1 MVTRRTRNFKE
12 KSTASNILGRLIMPV
27 AVVMALALF
36 YFSIKLFFFSPPREE
51 QHPLPSTV
59 NPPAVTEPYE
69 GGDDYGDELPPI
81 DDMDDTSTITPD
93 TSTITPE
100 TPPAEQKPEPAET
113 VKPAEKPKPAVTKP
127 VQKPAEKPK
136 PKPAVTQQPKPAQS
150 SGPRWDVQIGG
161 FRARSGAELTVKQA
175 REKGYSAYVVDEKL
189 DGQPFYKVR
198 VRGHADKN
206 EARALSQKL
215 AAAGFPVYVVSVK

>member
-27 AVVMALALF
+27 AVVMAHALF

-81 DDMDDTSTITPD
+81 DDMDD

>member
-51 QHPLPSTV
+51 QHPLPGTV

-81 DDMDDTSTITPD
+81 DDMDD

>member
-81 DDMDDTSTITPD
+81 DNMDD

-136 PKPAVTQQPKPAQS
+136 PKPAVTQQPKPSQS

>member
-12 KSTASNILGRLIMPV
+12 KSTASNILGRLIMPL
-27 AVVMALALF
+27 AVIMALALF

-51 QHPLPSTV
+51 RTLPSTV

-69 GGDDYGDELPPI
+69 NGDDYGDNLPPL
-81 DDMDDTSTITPD
+81 DDMDDTSTITP
-93 TSTITPE
+93 E
-100 TPPAEQKPEPAET
+100 TPPTEHKPDPAPD
-113 VKPAEKPKPAVTKP
+113 VKPVEKPKPAETKP

-136 PKPAVTQQPKPAQS
+136 PSATRQPTSSQS

-189 DGQPFYKVR
+189 DGKPFYKVR
-198 VRGHADKN
+198 VRGHSDKN

-215 AAAGFPVYVVSVK
+215 AAMGFPVYVVSVK

>member
-1 MVTRRTRNFKE
+1 MVTRRTRNFKD
-12 KSTASNILGRLIMPV
+12 KSTASNILGRLIMPL

-36 YFSIKLFFFSPPREE
+36 YFSIKLFFFSPPREDE
-51 QHPLPSTV
+51 RPLPSTV
-59 NPPAVTEPYE
+59 NPPVASEPYE
-69 GGDDYGDELPPI
+69 PDDGYGDELPPL
-81 DDMDDTSTITPD
+81 DMEEP
-93 TSTITPE
+93 STITPE
-100 TPPAEQKPEPAET
+100 TPPVEEKPEPVQSA
-113 VKPAEKPKPAVTKP
+113 KPAEKPKLAVTKP
-127 VQKPAEKPK
+127 VQKPEPK
-136 PKPAVTQQPKPAQS
+136 PKPAVTQPSKPAQS

-198 VRGHADKN
+198 VRGHKEKKDAQ
-206 EARALSQKL
+206 ALSQKL

>member
-81 DDMDDTSTITPD
+81 DDMDDTL
-93 TSTITPE
+93 TITPE

-136 PKPAVTQQPKPAQS
+136 PKPAVTQQPKPSQS

>member
-1 MVTRRTRNFKE
+1 MVTRRTRNFKD
-12 KSTASNILGRLIMPV
+12 KSTASNILGRLIMPL

-36 YFSIKLFFFSPPREE
+36 YFSIKLFFFSPPREDE
-51 QHPLPSTV
+51 RLLPSTV
-59 NPPAVTEPYE
+59 NPPVASEPYE
-69 GGDDYGDELPPI
+69 PDDGYGDELPPF
-81 DDMDDTSTITPD
+81 DMEEP
-93 TSTITPE
+93 STITPE
-100 TPPAEQKPEPAET
+100 TPPVEEKPEPVQSA
-113 VKPAEKPKPAVTKP
+113 KPAEKPKPAVTKP
-127 VQKPAEKPK
+127 AQKPEPK
-136 PKPAVTQQPKPAQS
+136 PKPAVTQPSKPAQS

-198 VRGHADKN
+198 VRGHKEKKDAQ
-206 EARALSQKL
+206 ALSQKL

>member
-69 GGDDYGDELPPI
+69 GGDDYGDEQPPI
-81 DDMDDTSTITPD
+81 DDMDD

-136 PKPAVTQQPKPAQS
+136 PKPAVTQQPKPSQS

>member
-81 DDMDDTSTITPD
+81 DDMDDTSTITP
-93 TSTITPE
+93 E
-100 TPPAEQKPEPAET
+100 TPLTEQKPEPAET
-113 VKPAEKPKPAVTKP
+113 VKPAEKPKPAATKP

-136 PKPAVTQQPKPAQS
+136 PKPSVTQQPKPSQS

>member
-81 DDMDDTSTITPD
+81 DDMDDTSTITP
-93 TSTITPE
+93 E

-113 VKPAEKPKPAVTKP
+113 VKPAEKPKP

-136 PKPAVTQQPKPAQS
+136 PKPAVTQQPKPSQS

>member
-81 DDMDDTSTITPD
+81 DDMDDTSTITP
-93 TSTITPE
+93 E
-100 TPPAEQKPEPAET
+100 TPPAGQKPEPAET

-136 PKPAVTQQPKPAQS
+136 PKPAVTQQPKPSQS

>member
-59 NPPAVTEPYE
+59 NPPVVTEPYE

-81 DDMDDTSTITPD
+81 DDMDD

-136 PKPAVTQQPKPAQS
+136 PKPAVTQQPKPSQS

>member
-81 DDMDDTSTITPD
+81 DDMDDTSTITP
-93 TSTITPE
+93 E

-136 PKPAVTQQPKPAQS
+136 PKPAVTQQPKPSQS

-161 FRARSGAELTVKQA
+161 FRARSGAELTVKQT

>member
-81 DDMDDTSTITPD
+81 DDMDDTSTITP
-93 TSTITPE
+93 E
-100 TPPAEQKPEPAET
+100 TPPAEQKPEPTET

-136 PKPAVTQQPKPAQS
+136 PKPAVTQQPKPSQS

>member
-12 KSTASNILGRLIMPV
+12 KSSASNILGRLIMPV

-81 DDMDDTSTITPD
+81 DDMDD

>member
-12 KSTASNILGRLIMPV
+12 KSAASNILGRLIMPV

-51 QHPLPSTV
+51 ERPLPSTV
-59 NPPAVTEPYE
+59 NPPAVSETYEPE
-69 GGDDYGDELPPI
+69 DGYGDELPPL
-81 DDMDDTSTITPD
+81 DDMDEPSTITPD
-93 TSTITPE
+93 A
-100 TPPAEQKPEPAET
+100 PPAEPQPKPEPVET
-113 VKPAEKPKPAVTKP
+113 VKPVEKPKPAVTKP
-127 VQKPAEKPK
+127 VQKPAPK
-136 PKPAVTQQPKPAQS
+136 PKPAATQPSKPAQS

-198 VRGHADKN
+198 VRGHKEKKDAQ
-206 EARALSQKL
+206 ALSQKL

>member
-81 DDMDDTSTITPD
+81 DDMDDTSTITP
-93 TSTITPE
+93 E

-127 VQKPAEKPK
+127 AQKPAEKPK
-136 PKPAVTQQPKPAQS
+136 PKPAQS

>member
-36 YFSIKLFFFSPPREE
+36 YFSIKLFFFSPPREDE
-51 QHPLPSTV
+51 RPLPSTV
-59 NPPAVTEPYE
+59 NPPVASEPYE
-69 GGDDYGDELPPI
+69 PDDGYGDELPPL
-81 DDMDDTSTITPD
+81 DMEEP
-93 TSTITPE
+93 STITPE
-100 TPPAEQKPEPAET
+100 TPPVEEKPEPVQSA
-113 VKPAEKPKPAVTKP
+113 KPAEKPKPAVTKP
-127 VQKPAEKPK
+127 AQKPEPK
-136 PKPAVTQQPKPAQS
+136 PKPAVTQPSKPAQS

-198 VRGHADKN
+198 VRGHKEKKDAQ
-206 EARALSQKL
+206 ALSQKL

>member
-81 DDMDDTSTITPD
+81 DDMDDTSTITP
-93 TSTITPE
+93 E

-127 VQKPAEKPK
+127 AQKPAEKPK
-136 PKPAVTQQPKPAQS
+136 PKPAVTQQPKPSQS

>member
-51 QHPLPSTV
+51 RHPLPSTV

-81 DDMDDTSTITPD
+81 DDMDD

-136 PKPAVTQQPKPAQS
+136 PKPSVTQQPKPSQS

>member
-81 DDMDDTSTITPD
+81 DDMDDTSTITP
-93 TSTITPE
+93 E
-100 TPPAEQKPEPAET
+100 TPPAGQKPEPAET

-136 PKPAVTQQPKPAQS
+136 PKPAVTQQPKPSQS

-189 DGQPFYKVR
+189 DGKPFYKVR

>member
-81 DDMDDTSTITPD
+81 DDMDD

-198 VRGHADKN
+198 VRGHKEKKDAQ
-206 EARALSQKL
+206 ALSQKL

>member
-27 AVVMALALF
+27 AVIMALALF

-81 DDMDDTSTITPD
+81 DDMDD

-175 REKGYSAYVVDEKL
+175 REKGFSAYVVDEKL

-215 AAAGFPVYVVSVK
+215 AAAGFPIYVVSVK

>member
-81 DDMDDTSTITPD
+81 DDRDD

>member
-81 DDMDDTSTITPD
+81 DDMDD

>member
-27 AVVMALALF
+27 AVIMALALF

-81 DDMDDTSTITPD
+81 DDMDD

>member
-59 NPPAVTEPYE
+59 NPPAVTEPYD

-81 DDMDDTSTITPD
+81 DDMDD

-127 VQKPAEKPK
+127 VRKPAEKPK

>member
-81 DDMDDTSTITPD
+81 DDMDDTSTITP
-93 TSTITPE
+93 E

-127 VQKPAEKPK
+127 VQKPAKKPK

>member
-81 DDMDDTSTITPD
+81 DDMDDTSTITP
-93 TSTITPE
+93 E

-113 VKPAEKPKPAVTKP
+113 VKPAEKPKPAATKP
-127 VQKPAEKPK
+127 VRKPAEKPK

>member
-59 NPPAVTEPYE
+59 NPPAVTEPYD

-81 DDMDDTSTITPD
+81 DDMDDTSTITP
-93 TSTITPE
+93 E
-100 TPPAEQKPEPAET
+100 TP
-113 VKPAEKPKPAVTKP
+113 PAEKPKPAVTKP

-136 PKPAVTQQPKPAQS
+136 PKPAVPQQPKPSQS

>member
-1 MVTRRTRNFKE
+1 MVTRRTRNFKD
-12 KSTASNILGRLIMPV
+12 KSTASNILGRLIMPL

-36 YFSIKLFFFSPPREE
+36 YFSIKLFFFSPPREDE
-51 QHPLPSTV
+51 RPLPSTV
-59 NPPAVTEPYE
+59 NPPVASEPYE
-69 GGDDYGDELPPI
+69 PDDGYGDELPPL
-81 DDMDDTSTITPD
+81 DMEEP
-93 TSTITPE
+93 STITPE
-100 TPPAEQKPEPAET
+100 TPPVEEKPEPVQSA
-113 VKPAEKPKPAVTKP
+113 KPAEKPKPAVTKP
-127 VQKPAEKPK
+127 AQKPE
-136 PKPAVTQQPKPAQS
+136 PKPAVTQPSKPAQS

-198 VRGHADKN
+198 VRGHKEKKDAQ
-206 EARALSQKL
+206 ALSQKL

>member
-1 MVTRRTRNFKE
+1 MVTRRTRNFKD

-27 AVVMALALF
+27 AVIMALALF

-59 NPPAVTEPYE
+59 NPPSVTEPY
-69 GGDDYGDELPPI
+69 DTDADYGDELPPV
-81 DDMDDTSTITPD
+81 DDMSDTA
-93 TSTITPE
+93 TITPE
-100 TPPAEQKPEPAET
+100 TPPVEQKPEPSET
-113 VKPAEKPKPAVTKP
+113 VKPAEKPKPTETKP
-127 VQKPAEKPK
+127 VQKPASK

>member
-81 DDMDDTSTITPD
+81 DDMDDTSTITP
-93 TSTITPE
+93 E
-100 TPPAEQKPEPAET
+100 TPPAGQKPEPAET

>member
-1 MVTRRTRNFKE
+1 MVTRRTRNFKD
-12 KSTASNILGRLIMPV
+12 KSTASNILGRLIMPL

-36 YFSIKLFFFSPPREE
+36 YFSIKLFFFSPPREDE
-51 QHPLPSTV
+51 RPLPGTV
-59 NPPAVTEPYE
+59 NPPVASEPYE
-69 GGDDYGDELPPI
+69 PDDGYGDELPPL
-81 DDMDDTSTITPD
+81 DMEEP
-93 TSTITPE
+93 STITPE
-100 TPPAEQKPEPAET
+100 TPPVEEKPEPVQSA
-113 VKPAEKPKPAVTKP
+113 KPAEKPKPAVTKP
-127 VQKPAEKPK
+127 AQKPEPK
-136 PKPAVTQQPKPAQS
+136 PKPAVTQPSKPAQS

-198 VRGHADKN
+198 VRGHKEKKDAQ
-206 EARALSQKL
+206 ALSQKL

>member
-1 MVTRRTRNFKE
+1 MVTRRTRNFKD
-12 KSTASNILGRLIMPV
+12 KSTASNILGRLIMPL

-36 YFSIKLFFFSPPREE
+36 YFSIKLFFFSPPREDE
-51 QHPLPSTV
+51 RPLPSTV
-59 NPPAVTEPYE
+59 NPPVASEPYE
-69 GGDDYGDELPPI
+69 PDDGYGDELPPL
-81 DDMDDTSTITPD
+81 DMEEP
-93 TSTITPE
+93 STITPE
-100 TPPAEQKPEPAET
+100 TPPVEEKPEPVQSA
-113 VKPAEKPKPAVTKP
+113 KPAEKPKPAVTKP
-127 VQKPAEKPK
+127 VQKPE
-136 PKPAVTQQPKPAQS
+136 PKPAVTQPSKPAQS

-198 VRGHADKN
+198 VRGHKEKKDAQ
-206 EARALSQKL
+206 ALSQKL

>member
-1 MVTRRTRNFKE
+1 MVTRRTRNFKD
-12 KSTASNILGRLIMPV
+12 KSTASNILGRLIMPL

-36 YFSIKLFFFSPPREE
+36 YFSIKLFFFSPPREDE
-51 QHPLPSTV
+51 RPLPSTV
-59 NPPAVTEPYE
+59 NPPVASEPYE
-69 GGDDYGDELPPI
+69 PDDGYGDELPPL
-81 DDMDDTSTITPD
+81 DMEEP
-93 TSTITPE
+93 STITPE
-100 TPPAEQKPEPAET
+100 TPPVEEKPEPVQSA
-113 VKPAEKPKPAVTKP
+113 KPAEKPKPAVTKP
-127 VQKPAEKPK
+127 VQKPEPK
-136 PKPAVTQQPKPAQS
+136 PKPAVTQPSKPAQS

-198 VRGHADKN
+198 VRGHKEKKDAQ
-206 EARALSQKL
+206 ALSQKL